1 MLKILIFGLCGSY
14 MGIYYVSEKFTSELY
29 TIKTCALYSKFIPIK
44 KFLKSVC

>member
-29 TIKTCALYSKFIPIK
+29 TIKTCALYSKFITIK
-44 KFLKSVC
+44 KFLKSVW